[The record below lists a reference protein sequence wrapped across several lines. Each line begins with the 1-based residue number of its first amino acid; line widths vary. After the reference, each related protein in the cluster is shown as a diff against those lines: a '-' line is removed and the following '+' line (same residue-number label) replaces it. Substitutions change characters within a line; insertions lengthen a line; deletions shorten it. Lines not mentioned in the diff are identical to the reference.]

1 MNASAPGWQPDPS
14 GRHEYRY
21 WDGSAWTDDVSDA
34 GATSLDPLPTVPP
47 PGGPGDPAPSG
58 EPTAALDPSA
68 AGQPTAAVDP
78 TQSIDPTAAYGTP
91 APGAP
96 GGYPPAD
103 AGAGPGGYG
112 PTAGFPAY
120 GGPVP
125 PDKPPRSG
133 PSTWLLAGLGALAL
147 ALIVA
152 IVVVLTG
159 DDGDGDETSTSDTTE
174 SVTTEPDS
182 DTSDTTEADD
192 STDTSIDLD
201 SGDVDFNDPEV
212 REAIVD
218 VVADQLESSGFTR
231 EQAECFTDAML
242 DGLGPDRL
250 AEIGESG
257 GDMSS
262 LTPEDMSSI
271 MDAVAD
277 CGVPI
282 PGGEVDG

>member
-1 MNASAPGWQPDPS
+1 MNATAPGWQPDPS

-21 WDGSAWTDDVSDA
+21 WDGSTWTDDVSDA
-34 GATSLDPLPTVPP
+34 GLTSVDPAPGLAA
-47 PGGPGDPAPSG
+47 PGGPASSGSAPAG
-58 EPTAALDPSA
+58 EPTS
-68 AGQPTAAVDP
+68 VMDP
-78 TQSIDPTAAYGTP
+78 TQGFAPTAAYGTP
-91 APGAP
+91 TPDGP

-112 PTAGFPAY
+112 PTTGYPAY
-120 GGPVP
+120 GSGPVP
-125 PDKPPRSG
+125 PAKPPRSG
-133 PSTWLLAGLGALAL
+133 PSTGLLVGLGALAL

-159 DDGDGDETSTSDTTE
+159 DDGDGDETSTSDPTG
-174 SVTTEPDS
+174 SVTTES
-182 DTSDTTEADD
+182 DTDTADTTVVDD
-192 STDTSIDLD
+192 TTDTSIDLGA
-201 SGDVDFNDPEV
+201 GDVDFDDPEV
-212 REAIVD
+212 RAAIVD

-257 GDMSS
+257 GDVSS

-271 MDAVAD
+271 LDAVTD
-277 CGVPI
+277 CGITNI
-282 PGGEVDG
+282 PTAGEG

>member
-21 WDGSAWTDDVSDA
+21 WDGSTWTDDVSDA
-34 GATSLDPLPTVPP
+34 GLTSVDPAPGLAA
-47 PGGPGDPAPSG
+47 PGGPASSGSAPAG
-58 EPTAALDPSA
+58 EPTS
-68 AGQPTAAVDP
+68 VMDP
-78 TQSIDPTAAYGTP
+78 TQGFAPTAAYGTP
-91 APGAP
+91 TPDGP

-103 AGAGPGGYG
+103 AGAGPVGYA
-112 PTAGFPAY
+112 PTTGYPAY
-120 GGPVP
+120 GSGPVP
-125 PDKPPRSG
+125 PAKPPRSG
-133 PSTWLLAGLGALAL
+133 PSTGLLVGLGALAL

-159 DDGDGDETSTSDTTE
+159 DDGDGDETSTSDPTG
-174 SVTTEPDS
+174 SVTTES
-182 DTSDTTEADD
+182 DTDTPDTTVVDD
-192 STDTSIDLD
+192 TTDTSIDLGA
-201 SGDVDFNDPEV
+201 GDVDFDDPEV
-212 REAIVD
+212 RAAIVD

-271 MDAVAD
+271 LDAVTD
-277 CGVPI
+277 CGITNI
-282 PGGEVDG
+282 PTAGEG

>member
-21 WDGSAWTDDVSDA
+21 WDGSTWTDDVSDA
-34 GATSLDPLPTVPP
+34 GLTSVDPAPDLAA
-47 PGGPGDPAPSG
+47 PGGPASSGSAPAG
-58 EPTAALDPSA
+58 EPTS
-68 AGQPTAAVDP
+68 VMDP
-78 TQSIDPTAAYGTP
+78 TQGFAPTAAYGTP
-91 APGAP
+91 TPDGP

-112 PTAGFPAY
+112 PTTGYPAY
-120 GGPVP
+120 GSGPVP
-125 PDKPPRSG
+125 PAKPPRSG
-133 PSTWLLAGLGALAL
+133 PSTGLLVGLGALAL

-159 DDGDGDETSTSDTTE
+159 DDGDGDETSTSDPTG
-174 SVTTEPDS
+174 SVTTES
-182 DTSDTTEADD
+182 DTDTADTTVVDD
-192 STDTSIDLD
+192 TTDTSIDLGA
-201 SGDVDFNDPEV
+201 GDVDFDDPEV
-212 REAIVD
+212 RAAIVD

-271 MDAVAD
+271 LDAVTD
-277 CGVPI
+277 CGITNI
-282 PGGEVDG
+282 PTAGDD

>member
-21 WDGSAWTDDVSDA
+21 WDGSTWTDDVSDA
-34 GATSLDPLPTVPP
+34 GLTSVDPAPGLAA
-47 PGGPGDPAPSG
+47 PGGPASSGSAPAG
-58 EPTAALDPSA
+58 EPTS
-68 AGQPTAAVDP
+68 VMDP
-78 TQSIDPTAAYGTP
+78 TQGFAPTAAYGTP
-91 APGAP
+91 TPDGP

-112 PTAGFPAY
+112 PTTGYPAY
-120 GGPVP
+120 GSGPVP
-125 PDKPPRSG
+125 PAKPPRSG
-133 PSTWLLAGLGALAL
+133 PSTGLLVGLGALAL

-159 DDGDGDETSTSDTTE
+159 DDGDGDETSTSDPTG
-174 SVTTEPDS
+174 SVTTES
-182 DTSDTTEADD
+182 DTDTADTTVVDD
-192 STDTSIDLD
+192 TTDTSIDLGA
-201 SGDVDFNDPEV
+201 GDVDFDDPEV
-212 REAIVD
+212 RAAIVD

-271 MDAVAD
+271 LDAVTD
-277 CGVPI
+277 CGITNI
-282 PGGEVDG
+282 PTAGDG

>member
-1 MNASAPGWQPDPS
+1 MNATAPGWQPDPS

-21 WDGSAWTDDVSDA
+21 WDGSTWTDDVSDA
-34 GATSLDPLPTVPP
+34 GLTSVDPAPGLAA
-47 PGGPGDPAPSG
+47 PGGPASGGSASAG
-58 EPTAALDPSA
+58 EPTS
-68 AGQPTAAVDP
+68 VMDP
-78 TQSIDPTAAYGTP
+78 TQGFAPTAAYGTP
-91 APGAP
+91 TPDGP

-112 PTAGFPAY
+112 PTTGYPAY
-120 GGPVP
+120 GSGPAP
-125 PDKPPRSG
+125 PAKPPRSG
-133 PSTWLLAGLGALAL
+133 PSTGLLVGLGALAL

-159 DDGDGDETSTSDTTE
+159 DDGDGDETSTSDPTG
-174 SVTTEPDS
+174 SVTTES
-182 DTSDTTEADD
+182 DTDTADTTVVDD
-192 STDTSIDLD
+192 TTDTSIDLGA
-201 SGDVDFNDPEV
+201 GDVDFDDPEV
-212 REAIVD
+212 RAAIVD

-271 MDAVAD
+271 LDAVTD
-277 CGVPI
+277 CGITNI
-282 PGGEVDG
+282 PTAGDG